1 MCDCAGVC
9 GCQGAAPPTPEAI
22 DNRPALG
29 QVAYRAGR
37 YATFRASMIAALSG
51 AGDAA
56 LAPLA
61 ALRTRDPADF
71 TIALL
76 DAWAVVLDILTFYSE
91 RVANEAFLRTAVE
104 QRSVIEIAA
113 LVGYVPSPGVSA
125 SATLAFTLASAPGSP
140 AVVPIPAGSRVQ
152 SVPGPGQSA
161 QVFETSA
168 DLTAQVA
175 WNALPAQTTVPWF
188 LAGTELGT
196 WFAGTSNNLSAG
208 DALLFAAAPGGELT
222 VSSTTQAELHFIT
235 AVSVDPVANT
245 TQVTWDTKL
254 TTTAFADGV
263 NVYVF
268 RQKAALFGASAA
280 IASATTSA
288 TGTTTTSIKSPPY
301 APGKDPHVVFL
312 DAIYPGLGPGPG
324 GPQWLAL
331 TLTQPQTTGGYFINA
346 GSDEVNEGFGLRR
359 ETVSR
364 SDPGLTAIDGTAEL
378 GGTTTNGTRA
388 SVTTTVTYA
397 ALFTISAA
405 QDENPQEYQYN
416 LSSRATALTVDDTAL
431 PLAGYPESPEVT
443 DTLVASDAVL
453 LSTYITATPQVTAYL
468 QSEQLTGA
476 PLPQAVPVQG
486 QSVVVVGG
494 QQILPGQP
502 AAVSGQRIRLPVPV
516 GANSTFTPA
525 GPSGSSG
532 GSSGDGQ
539 IFLLDS
545 SQATYDQAGNA
556 LLAVL
561 TTGGVAGTLL
571 LPSQLSPSSITPLP
585 ADQGDPVAS
594 EAVIIQSAA
603 PQGGTTTLSLA
614 GPLSR
619 AYDPATVTVNANAVL
634 ATHGQSTQEILG
646 SGDATNAALSF
657 SLKQGPLSYLTG
669 PVSAGAQSTLQVWV
683 NNLRWQEQPNLLGS
697 GPADRVYTTSVDA
710 TGHTVVRFG
719 DGTQGGRPPTGQ
731 ANIRAV
737 YRTGT
742 GTAGMVAAG
751 QLSQPLDRPQGLSA
765 VTNPSP
771 ATGGQDPAAAAAV
784 RASAPLPTLTLGRV
798 VSLQDYQDYALAFA
812 GIGLALATYAWSGGT
827 RGVFLTVAGAGGA
840 VLAPADPIFSSLVTA
855 LRQAGDPNVPL
866 SVTSYVPV
874 LFTFTAGVAI
884 DTTGY
889 DSPAVLSQAWQGVS
903 AAFAFGQRGLGQGVA
918 ASEIIEVIQAVPGV
932 VAVRLTGLQRSGDP
946 ATAGTALPAAGP
958 QPPSGTQPALGAELL
973 LLDPATAGQ
982 LGTWS

>member
-1 MCDCAGVC
+1 M
-9 GCQGAAPPTPEAI
+9 
-22 DNRPALG
+22 L
-29 QVAYRAGR
+29 
-37 YATFRASMIAALSG
+37 AALSG
-51 AGDAA
+51 AGDAT
-56 LAPLA
+56 LAPLT

-76 DAWAVVLDILTFYSE
+76 DAWAVVLDTLTFYSE

-104 QRSVIEIAA
+104 QRSVIELAA

-140 AVVPIPAGSRVQ
+140 DVVPIPAGSRVQ

-208 DALLFAAAPGGELT
+208 DALLFVAAPGGVLT
-222 VSSTTQAELHFIT
+222 VSSSTQAELRFVT
-235 AVSVDPVANT
+235 AVALDPVAGA
-245 TQVTWDTKL
+245 TQVTWDKNL
-254 TTTAFADGV
+254 TSTAFVHGV

-268 RQKAALFGASAA
+268 RQKAALFGASAG
-280 IASATTSA
+280 IASAA
-288 TGTTTTSIKSPPY
+288 TNAAGTTTTSITSPPY
-301 APGKDPHVVFL
+301 AAGQDPHAIIL
-312 DAIYPGLGPGPG
+312 DAVYPGLGPGPG

-331 TLTQPQTTGGYFINA
+331 TLTQPQAAGGGFVFA
-346 GSDEVNEGFGLRR
+346 GSHEVDRDFGLRR
-359 ETVSR
+359 ETFR
-364 SDPGLTAIDGTAEL
+364 GSDPTLATIGDTAEL
-378 GGTTTNGTRA
+378 GGATSIGTTA
-388 SVTTTVTYA
+388 PVTTTVTYA
-397 ALFTISAA
+397 ALFTVNSA
-405 QDENPQEYQYN
+405 QDQNPQEYN

-431 PLAGYPESPEVT
+431 PLAGYPASPEVT
-443 DTLVASDAVL
+443 DTLVGSDVEL

-476 PLPQAVPVQG
+476 PLPQAAPVQG

-494 QQILPGQP
+494 QQIPPGQP
-502 AAVSGQRIRLPVPV
+502 AAVSGQRVRLPVPL

-525 GPSGSSG
+525 GSSGSSG

-545 SQATYDQAGNA
+545 SQQNYDQAGNA

-571 LPSQLSPSSITPLP
+571 LPSQLSPSSISPLP

-603 PQGGTTTLSLA
+603 PQGGATTLNLS

-634 ATHGQSTQEILG
+634 ATHGQTTQEILG
-646 SGDATNAALSF
+646 SGDATNPALSF

-669 PVSAGAQSTLQVWV
+669 PVSSGAQSTLQVWV

-697 GPADRVYTTSVDA
+697 ALADRVYTTSVDA
-710 TGHTVVRFG
+710 TGRTVVRFG
-719 DGTQGGRPPTGQ
+719 DGTHGGRPPTGQ

-751 QLSQPLDRPQGLSA
+751 QLSQPLDRPQGLSS

-798 VSLQDYQDYALAFA
+798 VSLPDYQDYALAFA
-812 GIGLALATYAWSGGT
+812 GIGLALATYAWSGDT

-866 SVTSYVPV
+866 SVISYVPV

-884 DTTGY
+884 DTTAY
-889 DSPAVLSQAWQGVS
+889 DSPAVLSQAWQAVS
-903 AAFAFGQRGLGQGVA
+903 AAFAFGQRGLAQGVA

-946 ATAGTALPAAGP
+946 ATAGTALVAAGP

-973 LLDPATAGQ
+973 LLDPAAAAQ